1 MQRFLITGFSG
12 FVSRHFIEYLDEKS
26 KSGYVEVLGIDIEK
40 PVFSMKYKNINCFF
54 EKINLLN
61 LQNLK
66 RAIKSFMPDY
76 VLHLASFSS
85 VAFSWKQPVLS
96 FQNNMDIFLNLVEA
110 LKEYNKQCR
119 VLSVGSSEEYG
130 KVSKGDLPL
139 REEHALNPVSPYA
152 VARVAQELLS
162 KIYVDGFGL
171 DIVMTRSFNH
181 IGPYQDDKFVI
192 SSFAKQLQRI
202 KHSGTK
208 NGILYSGD
216 VEIIRDFVDVHD
228 VVRAYYKLLLNGRK
242 GEIYNI
248 CSGIGTSLR
257 SIIYNMTSM
266 LGMKVDIEIKEE
278 YLRPNDNPII
288 IGSSEKIERE
298 LNWERN
304 YSLNESLKDILDYW
318 SVTNADSFIKR
329 VI

>member
-1 MQRFLITGFSG
+1 MKRFLITGSSG
-12 FVSRHFIEYLDEKS
+12 FVSRHFLEYLDRKMQ
-26 KSGYVEVLGIDIEK
+26 SGDVEVLGIDIHQ
-40 PVFSMKYKNINCFF
+40 PDFPIKYKNINFRF
-54 EKINLLN
+54 EDINLLHTSK
-61 LQNLK
+61 LK
-66 RAIKSFMPDY
+66 GTINAFKPDF

-85 VAFSWKQPVLS
+85 VAFSWKKPALS
-96 FQNNMDIFLNLVEA
+96 FQNNVNIFLNLVEV
-110 LKEYNKQCR
+110 LKEYGKPCR

-130 KVSKGDLPL
+130 AVTKAELPL
-139 REEHALNPVSPYA
+139 REDYALNAVSPYA
-152 VARVAQELLS
+152 AARVAQELLS

-181 IGPYQDDKFVI
+181 IGPYQNNRFVI
-192 SSFAKQLQRI
+192 SSFARQLQSM
-202 KHSGTK
+202 KLSGTTK
-208 NGILYSGD
+208 GVLYTGD
-216 VEIIRDFVDVHD
+216 VEIIRDFVDVRD
-228 VVRAYYKLLLNGRK
+228 VVQAYYKLLLNGRK

-257 SIIYNMTSM
+257 SIIDNMASM

-288 IGSSEKIERE
+288 IGSSEKIKRE

-318 SVTNADSFIKR
+318 SVE
-329 VI
+329 

>member
-12 FVSRHFIEYLDEKS
+12 FVSRHFLEYLDRKNQA
-26 KSGYVEVLGIDIEK
+26 GDVEVLGIDIHQ
-40 PVFSMKYKNINCFF
+40 PDFSIKDNNINCRF
-54 EKINLLN
+54 EKINLLDIKK
-61 LQNLK
+61 LK
-66 RAIKSFMPDY
+66 RTIDTFKPDY

-85 VAFSWKQPVLS
+85 VAFSWKNPVLS
-96 FQNNMDIFLNLVEA
+96 FKNNMDIFLNLVEA

-130 KVSKGDLPL
+130 IIASKGDLPL
-139 REEHALNPVSPYA
+139 REEHVLNPVSPYA
-152 VARVAQELLS
+152 AARVAQELLS

-181 IGPYQDDKFVI
+181 IGPYQNDKFVI
-192 SSFAKQLQRI
+192 SSFAKQLQSI

-208 NGILYSGD
+208 NGILYTGD

-228 VVRAYYKLLLNGRK
+228 VVRAYHKLLLNGRK

-248 CSGIGTSLR
+248 CSGIGTSLK
-257 SIIYNMTSM
+257 SIIDNMTSM

-288 IGSSEKIERE
+288 IGSSEKIKRE

-304 YSLNESLKDILDYW
+304 YSLNQSLKDILDYW
-318 SVTNADSFIKR
+318 SV
-329 VI
+329 